1 MVVRGWKWD
10 CPMISSRN
18 NAIFGAMQLLMR
30 QSSAKMLSARKEC
43 LVLAA
48 LLLLSASQAA
58 HANQCLTNGPRYQLE
73 LDFVEWR
80 MKIHSNENCV
90 RGVRFSYVWNATVRL
105 VSPPK
110 IGQVAV
116 VGPGFSYTAKSDF
129 HGKIICGRRIGFQ
142 EKDEWVF
149 DQFAWWSPL
158 WTPRKR
164 SQLPLRIL
172 KPIEPLRR
180 RVTGSAKTTDVAY
193 MALLI

>member
-1 MVVRGWKWD
+1 MVFRGWKWD
-10 CPMISSRN
+10 FPMISSRN

-30 QSSAKMLSARKEC
+30 QSSAKMVSARREC
-43 LVLAA
+43 LVPAA

-58 HANQCLTNGPRYQLE
+58 HANQCFTNGPRYQLE
-73 LDFVEWR
+73 SDSVEWR

-110 IGQVAV
+110 FGQVAV

-129 HGKIICGRRIGFQ
+129 HGEDLFCRRRIGFQ

-149 DQFAWWSPL
+149 DHS
-158 WTPRKR
+158 RGG
-164 SQLPLRIL
+164 LRCGR
-172 KPIEPLRR
+172 P
-180 RVTGSAKTTDVAY
+180 GSDPNFLCAF
-193 MALLI
+193 